1 MTLKLLKELTINF
14 LIFLVKNINIQKKVV
29 SSYINPK
36 TPHAMRKL
44 NYLFVLFLLLS
55 FVACNE
61 SDVTDSVESFDGT
74 SIIVDKQST
83 VKLNPTTMTP
93 KEIEAASCG
102 DLVVYTLYAGQSIE
116 VGTLTVSNDAD
127 NVYVTY
133 NTTGDWWLKETH
145 LFVGNYADLPLNN
158 GNNPVIGSFPY
169 HGEHGLVQTYSFT
182 IPIDE
187 AWGNCFTVAA
197 HASVVRKDQSGAV
210 VQSETAFGCGNDSS
224 AFPGNRWGCYNQY
237 CLQECKEYSYAFLNK
252 NQDPFFTC
260 FSNSGLYGWSNHYP
274 YYFYLAGGTSKYY
287 IYKNTDNNCGI
298 ENDQVVGYI
307 ESEMLYARSGNEEMK
322 LHFNMT
328 GDQYKY
334 EIYVGW
340 KNPIENGMLLADIP
354 FVNVNPGTMEFDYQT
369 ALSSWY
375 GLDPR
380 IADPSLNTNPV
391 FYVIVKVIIP

>member
-1 MTLKLLKELTINF
+1 LL
-14 LIFLVKNINIQKKVV
+14 KNINIQKKVV

-36 TPHAMRKL
+36 TPHAMRKF
-44 NYLFVLFLLLS
+44 NYLFILFLLISLIS
-55 FVACNE
+55 CDEQGSVDDLN
-61 SDVTDSVESFDGT
+61 SDQLNSKASTTIS
-74 SIIVDKQST
+74 KQFIALPNDIAINYCGSST
-83 VKLNPTTMTP
+83 
-93 KEIEAASCG
+93 
-102 DLVVYTLYAGQSIE
+102 YTFWAGQNINAGTVVVGNDDQYLYVTANSTAGFQNVSE
-116 VGTLTVSNDAD
+116 NLKMWVGTDLSQMPQNGQGVPTNGQFPYKATVSGNSFTFKILLSDIF
-127 NVYVTY
+127 
-133 NTTGDWWLKETH
+133 GEG
-145 LFVGNYADLPLNN
+145 GNYCPLDLYVVVHGDVMVSVN
-158 GNNPVIGSFPY
+158 G
-169 HGEHGLVQTYSFT
+169 QTS
-182 IPIDE
+182 
-187 AWGNCFTVAA
+187 A
-197 HASVVRKDQSGAV
+197 Q
-210 VQSETAFGCGNDSS
+210 TAFGGDKKGTS
-224 AFPGNRWGCYNQY
+224 NRWWYYINQKTV
-237 CLQECKEYSYAFLNK
+237 CCSVKSYAFLNK

-260 FSNSGLYGWSNHYP
+260 FSNAELYGWSNHYP
-274 YYFYLAGGTSKYY
+274 YYHYLAGGTSKYY

-340 KNPIENGMLLADIP
+340 KNPIEDGMLLADIP

-380 IADPSLNTNPV
+380 IADPSLSTNPV